1 LEGGALMAQT
11 QPWLRYY
18 VEAPD
23 DPKVKRIALI
33 TNCERIFV
41 NGVWVAI
48 LAMAKASPVEGSL
61 LIAKDT
67 PADIAEIADMAGTN
81 NIELLETVISG
92 FVDLDM
98 LEKDKNGVLTV
109 SHWCER
115 QYKSDSSTPRVQ
127 NFRQKKNGNVS
138 GNEGGN
144 VTPPSGGNVPE
155 SDTEQSQNRAETE
168 ASAPSDHFEEIQ
180 HAIEQ
185 ITGILPDHGA
195 PKAINEI
202 IAMGAIPADIQAGY
216 NWLKGQKKNVRYY
229 NMLVGPTRTAM
240 SRRVGENYQSK
251 PPTAEELG
259 LHYVGT

>member
-1 LEGGALMAQT
+1 MAQT

-33 TNCERIFV
+33 SQCERIFV
-41 NGVWVAI
+41 NGAWAAI
-48 LAMAKASPVEGSL
+48 LAMAKASPIEGSL
-61 LIAKDT
+61 FIAKDT
-67 PADIAEIADMAGTN
+67 PADIDEIADMAGTK

-98 LEKDKNGVLTV
+98 LIKDRNGILTV
-109 SHWCER
+109 AHWCER

-127 NFRQKKNGNVS
+127 NFRQKKKGNVS

-144 VTPPSGGNVPE
+144 VTPPPGGNGPE
-155 SDTEQSQNRAETE
+155 SEAEQNQNRAETE
-168 ASAPSDHFEEIQ
+168 ASAPSDNFEEIQ
-180 HAIEQ
+180 RAIEQ
-185 ITGILPDHGA
+185 MTGLLPDHGA

-202 IAMGAIPADIQAGY
+202 IEMGAIPADIQAGY

-229 NMLVGPTRTAM
+229 GSLVGPTRTAM
-240 SRRVGENYQSK
+240 ARRVGEKNPAK
-251 PPTAEELG
+251 EPTITREEL
-259 LHYVGT
+259 LRSIHV